1 MIQEDFDDLKYQKII
16 IEGNKVK
23 ILFDD
28 YLIIITEVENE
39 LDVIFT
45 IFRDKK
51 LIMTDHKPL
60 NELIE
65 NINKFIKESNQ
76 IN

>member
-23 ILFDD
+23 ILFDN

-39 LDVIFT
+39 LDVVFT
-45 IFRDKK
+45 MFRDKK
-51 LIMTDHKPL
+51 LIMADHKPL